1 MTEKP
6 NPEIEKSLPD
16 THADNLETQSPEQTD
31 ALLTNESD
39 VSGHQP
45 PNADVSVAGYKI
57 LQRIGEGGM
66 GLVYLAEQLI
76 PIKRRIALK
85 VVKWGS
91 NTKDV
96 IARFE
101 AERQAVAIM
110 NHPGIAKILDAGMTD
125 SGQPYFAMELVLG
138 PPITTYCDTQNLEIT
153 ARLELFI
160 QVCDAV
166 QHAHQKGIIHRDIKP
181 SNVLVAELN
190 DKPVPKIIDFGLAKA
205 LDATHKLTD
214 KTVFTEYGQVL
225 GTLKY
230 MSPEQAGLNSADI
243 DTRTDIYALG
253 IVLYELLT
261 GCTPLDDET
270 LRDKSVIELLA
281 YVREHESPKPSSRL
295 LTTRK
300 DLLGQITSRRQTD
313 SKRLTQQLAGD
324 LDWIVVKALEKN
336 RSRRYESAASLGD
349 DIRRYLNHE
358 PIEARPPSWL
368 YKSSKFVRKHRG
380 VVSMLAVV
388 FLSMLIGTSAAT
400 WFAIDA
406 NSARKAAVKAAEIA
420 EMNESAAIANR
431 QEALNAIDDFFTT
444 VSEEELLDSPGL
456 QPLRSKLLRKAYEY
470 YGTLLEDADAESSL
484 PLLIESRTRYANLL
498 GKLGDDQAAL
508 DLFDAAIV
516 DLSRLDPSTVDRNE
530 YAPLLFY
537 AYAGA
542 ARTATR
548 KGDLTS
554 SAEYLETL
562 FSKMQACIDVGETPE
577 LELWLAETYLALASL
592 DKTRGL
598 TATARE
604 KLLSAQ
610 AIVQPLIGQ
619 EVEQDLA
626 QEVERDLASLHATI
640 LEALSGTS
648 PSPEA
653 LQLLTQA
660 VEVRRA
666 IRSESPAKL
675 ENRFLLGGN
684 LMTIA
689 YERRQTDPQA
699 SLEMFLDSEQIL
711 EQLNS
716 ENPSVVS
723 YRLSFARVLDL
734 HAFTLHQYLLTQS
747 LEPTEL
753 VERME
758 QSLALY
764 DRAEEVLRQPF
775 TGSTLVEA
783 TQKMQP
789 RMRSLLALIYNGKA
803 LVHRDLGEIDTSI
816 DEYGVA
822 LQIQTVVVESSPD
835 SVRARMDVAGTFH
848 NMGRTLAHVHRYEQ
862 AAEKFAKSIG
872 LFAEIRD
879 QFPQETSTLAFMAS
893 TRSEL
898 NRMLFFIGNLTRIK
912 SDFQSATKIWQEAIE
927 KTGKDHGEPLQL
939 AEAQDALRLA
949 CDNQLELLNVLVAD
963 VLSEIGRNPSLAL
976 DMASMIMGMVQG
988 ADGAPEL
995 TSQTTEQMRAHAE
1008 QLTAALL
1015 SNRLITAE
1023 ELSQSPLLKE
1033 LPASEG
1039 KN

>member
-1 MTEKP
+1 MTKEP

-16 THADNLETQSPEQTD
+16 THADNLETQSPDQTD
-31 ALLTNESD
+31 AMLTCESD
-39 VSGHQP
+39 VLEHQW
-45 PNADVSVAGYKI
+45 PNAEVSVAGYKI

-110 NHPGIAKILDAGMTD
+110 NHPGIAKILDAGMTA

-138 PPITTYCDTQNLEIT
+138 SPITTYCDTQNLEIT

-205 LDATHKLTD
+205 LDSTHKLTD

-243 DTRTDIYALG
+243 DTRTDIFALG

-300 DLLGQITSRRQTD
+300 DLLGQITSRRRTD

-336 RSRRYESAASLGD
+336 RSRRYDSAASLGD

-358 PIEARPPSWL
+358 PIEARPPSWF

-380 VVSMLAVV
+380 VVTMLAAV
-388 FLSMLIGTSAAT
+388 FLSMFVGTSVAT
-400 WFAIDA
+400 WFAIVADA
-406 NSARKAAVKAAEIA
+406 ARKAAVKAAEA
-420 EMNESAAIANR
+420 ATMNEAEAIANR

-456 QPLRSKLLRKAYEY
+456 QPLRSKLLQKAYDY

-516 DLSRLDPSTVDRNE
+516 DLSRLDTATVDRNE

-542 ARTATR
+542 ARTAQR
-548 KGDLTS
+548 KGDLTI
-554 SAEYLETL
+554 AEDYYETL
-562 FSKMQACIDVGETPE
+562 LAKMQACIAASETPE
-577 LELWLAETYLALASL
+577 LELWLVETYLAMASL
-592 DKTRGL
+592 DQARGL
-598 TATARE
+598 IATARE
-604 KLLSAQ
+604 KLLAAQ
-610 AIVQPLIGQ
+610 DIVQRLTEQ
-619 EVEQDLA
+619 EIDEGLA
-626 QEVERDLASLHATI
+626 REVERDIASLNATI
-640 LEALSGTS
+640 LESLSGTS
-648 PSPEA
+648 LRDES
-653 LQLLTQA
+653 LQMLTQA

-666 IRSESPAKL
+666 IRSENPAKL
-675 ENRFLLGGN
+675 ENRFLLGGD

-689 YERRQTDPQA
+689 FDRRQLDPEA
-699 SLEMFLDSEQIL
+699 SLEMFLESEQIL
-711 EQLNS
+711 GELNR
-716 ENPSVVS
+716 ENPSVIS
-723 YRLSFARVLDL
+723 YRLSFARALDL
-734 HAFTLHQYLLTQS
+734 HAYTLHQYVLNQS
-747 LEPTEL
+747 HEPQAFTERL
-753 VERME
+753 E

-764 DRAEEVLRQPF
+764 NQAEDVLRQPF
-775 TGSTLVEA
+775 TGDTLTAAV
-783 TQKMQP
+783 QKMRP

-803 LVHRDLGEIDTSI
+803 LVHRDLGEVDASI

-822 LQIQTVVVESSPD
+822 MQIQTVVIENSPD
-835 SVRARMDVAGTFH
+835 SVSARRDVAGTFH
-848 NMGRTLAHVHRYEQ
+848 NMGRTLAHVHRYDE
-862 AAEKFAKSIG
+862 AAEKFANSVR
-872 LFAEIRD
+872 LFTETRD
-879 QFPQETSTLAFMAS
+879 QFPQDNRTLVFLANA
-893 TRSEL
+893 RSEL
-898 NRMLFFIGNLTRIK
+898 NRMLFFIGDFTRIK
-912 SDFQSATKIWQEAIE
+912 NEFQSVTAVWQNAIE
-927 KTGKDHGEPLQL
+927 KTGEEHAGPLQL
-939 AEAQDALRLA
+939 SKVQDALRLA
-949 CDNQLELLNVLVAD
+949 CDNQLESLDKCVAGALAEITQNPNLAHDTAAMMMGLVKGVDPPARID
-963 VLSEIGRNPSLAL
+963 
-976 DMASMIMGMVQG
+976 
-988 ADGAPEL
+988 
-995 TSQTTEQMRAHAE
+995 SQTLERLENYAE
-1008 QLTAALL
+1008 RLTAALL
-1015 SNRLITAE
+1015 SNNLVTAE
-1023 ELSQSPLLKE
+1023 ELSNSPLLGD
-1033 LPASEG
+1033 LHASE
-1039 KN
+1039 K